1 MKVGVG
7 PIGQALASIIRRRQ
21 GDLRMSDMEL
31 SRRARMSNSTL
42 GTRLTGKT
50 NLNVDELAAI
60 CLALTLD
67 PGAAVQQAMVLAG
80 MLAKPRAG
88 IEQILASSD
97 LDEAA
102 KRDIRAR
109 LTDTRMGEDSTDS

>member
-1 MKVGVG
+1 MTTRVG
-7 PIGQALASIIRRRQ
+7 PIGQALASLIRRRV

-31 SRRARMSNSTL
+31 SRRAGIKNSTL
-42 GTRLTGKT
+42 ATRLTGQT
-50 NLNVDELAAI
+50 NLNVDELAAV
-60 CLALTLD
+60 CQALGLD
-67 PGAAVQQAMVLAG
+67 PGELVQQAMVLAG

>member
-80 MLAKPRAG
+80 MQAQPRSG
-88 IEQILASSD
+88 IEHILASSD
-97 LDEAA
+97 LDEAS
-102 KRDIRAR
+102 KRAIHNEVM
-109 LTDTRMGEDSTDS
+109 DTRSGDDTTQS